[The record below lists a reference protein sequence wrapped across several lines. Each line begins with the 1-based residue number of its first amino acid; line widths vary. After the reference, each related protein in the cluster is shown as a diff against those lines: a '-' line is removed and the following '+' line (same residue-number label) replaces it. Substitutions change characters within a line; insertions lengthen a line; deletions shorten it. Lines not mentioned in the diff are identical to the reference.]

1 MIKTFANKETAALFA
16 GRNLRKYSQDL
27 MRAGMRK
34 LKQLDLAQSVE
45 DMRNPPGNKLE
56 QLSGNRAGQYS
67 IRINVQWRICFQW
80 RDGHAY
86 EVEIVDYH

>member
-1 MIKTFANKETAALFA
+1 
-16 GRNLRKYSQDL
+16 

-56 QLSGNRAGQYS
+56 QLSGNRAGHYS
-67 IRINVQWRICFQW
+67 IRINRQWRICFQW
-80 RDGHAY
+80 RDGLAY

>member
-16 GRNLRKYSQDL
+16 GRNVRKYSQGL

-67 IRINVQWRICFQW
+67 IRINRQWRICFQW
-80 RDGHAY
+80 RDSHAY

>member
-16 GRNLRKYSQDL
+16 GRNVRKYSQDL

-67 IRINVQWRICFQW
+67 IRINRQWRICFQW
-80 RDGHAY
+80 RDSHAY